1 MESRDVK
8 AEQRQ
13 QQPELPKKRRR
24 QKLLESAQA
33 SGGSSMSVAE
43 SSHSRTSAPAPPAG
57 SDDAGAGGNGH
68 QHQQGKRP
76 RLIWTRRLHDLFVEA
91 YEKSLGEDDAVPKR
105 ILENMREKM
114 SPAETSEITREQVA
128 SHLQKYKLNLRSKEA
143 ERPPGGV
150 QQQQAS
156 AEASTSQPRPR
167 SLPPATPSAE
177 VSQVAANLQPVP
189 QLSGLPIWDR
199 QAQPAEAMQRIP
211 ADSSCP
217 VVEGR
222 NPILLPETNTEAAV
236 TLTRLARATQDGNVV
251 GPEPAPA
258 CDIIER
264 YWKSPRNEAF
274 LSWDLFGLSPG
285 K

>member
-1 MESRDVK
+1 MRCPREYWRICGRRWAPLKLAKLPESRLQATFRWLLLLILSQYYKEGGVFYRLK
-8 AEQRQ
+8 WNQEQEWQ
-13 QQPELPKKRRR
+13 ICTLYCY
-24 QKLLESAQA
+24 LTN
-33 SGGSSMSVAE
+33 SVQ
-43 SSHSRTSAPAPPAG
+43 S
-57 SDDAGAGGNGH
+57 
-68 QHQQGKRP
+68 
-76 RLIWTRRLHDLFVEA
+76 
-91 YEKSLGEDDAVPKR
+91 
-105 ILENMREKM
+105 
-114 SPAETSEITREQVA
+114 
-128 SHLQKYKLNLRSKEA
+128 LQKYKLNLRSKEA

-222 NPILLPETNTEAAV
+222 NRFAHQHMET
-236 TLTRLARATQDGNVV
+236 
-251 GPEPAPA
+251 PPAGT
-258 CDIIER
+258 
-264 YWKSPRNEAF
+264 Y
-274 LSWDLFGLSPG
+274 
-285 K
+285 